1 MIAKKNKILIL
12 LDGSEES
19 EKSLDFIINSKII
32 KFDQIVL
39 FFILNPFNPVTKGQD
54 KEVLYNDFV
63 HDHGKRLATL
73 YIEKLENFIN
83 SKDLGI
89 ELSHNI
95 VNSKDNLQRR
105 LSLGDIDLT
114 TCSINVSNILD
125 FIFNKSKVINYLM
138 GTSSDIL
145 IFPSD
150 YNFSLGHKNNLIL
163 NFSESIKP
171 KYFVDTHNI
180 LDIDKFSILYS
191 KNDKNNIEKLL
202 EDIDKN
208 FQIEI
213 FQNNKS
219 NLKNIYNMNKDFN
232 ILRQDIRK
240 KNSIFTSVIKSSK
253 YNSLSNNTPLYFKTN

>member
-1 MIAKKNKILIL
+1 MSELNLKKMVK
-12 LDGSEES
+12 
-19 EKSLDFIINSKII
+19 
-32 KFDQIVL
+32 
-39 FFILNPFNPVTKGQD
+39 VTP
-54 KEVLYNDFV
+54 L
-63 HDHGKRLATL
+63 
-73 YIEKLENFIN
+73 
-83 SKDLGI
+83 
-89 ELSHNI
+89 
-95 VNSKDNLQRR
+95 
-105 LSLGDIDLT
+105 
-114 TCSINVSNILD
+114 
-125 FIFNKSKVINYLM
+125 NKSKTINYLM
-138 GTSSDIL
+138 GTSTDIL

-150 YNFSLGHKNNLIL
+150 CNFSSERKNNLIL

-240 KNSIFTSVIKSSK
+240 KNSILTNVIKSSK
-253 YNSLSNNTPLYFKTN
+253 YNSLSNNTPLYFNTN

>member
-12 LDGSEES
+12 LDGSEDS
-19 EKSLDFIINSKII
+19 EKSLDFIINSKIV

-73 YIEKLENFIN
+73 YIEKIENFIN

-114 TCSINVSNILD
+114 ICSINVSNNLD

-150 YNFSLGHKNNLIL
+150 YNFSLEHKNNLIL

-191 KNDKNNIEKLL
+191 KNDKNNVEKLL
-202 EDIDKN
+202 EEIDKN
-208 FQIEI
+208 FQVEI

-219 NLKNIYNMNKDFN
+219 NLKNIYNMNKNFN
-232 ILRQDIRK
+232 FLRQDIHK
-240 KNSIFTSVIKSSK
+240 KNSLFSSMFISSR
-253 YNSLSNNTPLYFKTN
+253 YNSLSNNKPLYFKIN